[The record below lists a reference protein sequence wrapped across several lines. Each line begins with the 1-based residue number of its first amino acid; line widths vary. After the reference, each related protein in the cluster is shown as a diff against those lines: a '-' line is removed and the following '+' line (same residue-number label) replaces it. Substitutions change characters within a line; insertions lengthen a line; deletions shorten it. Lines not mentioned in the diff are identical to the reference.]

1 MFPGAFLESCQLLQ
15 WLSVEK
21 NVAVEMLPLSMH
33 YIQIKALESDR
44 TRKEGRG
51 GRWGSK
57 GEQIIKDSSVI
68 PGSYDL
74 SLQSTT
80 DKAD

>member
-1 MFPGAFLESCQLLQ
+1 M
-15 WLSVEK
+15 V
-21 NVAVEMLPLSMH
+21 VEMLPLNMH
-33 YIQIKALESDR
+33 YIQIKVQES
-44 TRKEGRG
+44 KEGGG
-51 GRWGSK
+51 GRWRSN
-57 GEQIIKDSSVI
+57 GEQIVKDGSVI